1 MQSQGAKPHGGA
13 IEDCPTLSRRSLLL
27 QAASLL
33 ALYVVA
39 VPSPAMAWG
48 LPKSLPEATVQQ
60 MKEEARQGMETVRK
74 QLNPGV
80 FKEVVSLEGLGPLWQ
95 SILALVGGG
104 SIVTVTTGWKAI
116 VLQALGVPVI
126 SPVIAFVSLVA
137 VPTLVGLGTYATVTT
152 IKDRHIKKLEHA
164 IQELKTIEARLK
176 PARYFRNEIAQIED
190 DIKQLELERQ
200 KSKRT

>member
-1 MQSQGAKPHGGA
+1 MQGQGVKPHGGA
-13 IEDCPTLSRRSLLL
+13 IEACPALSRRSLLL

-39 VPSPAMAWG
+39 VPRPAMAWG

-104 SIVTVTTGWKAI
+104 G
-116 VLQALGVPVI
+116 VL
-126 SPVIAFVSLVA
+126 SPS
-137 VPTLVGLGTYATVTT
+137 P
-152 IKDRHIKKLEHA
+152 
-164 IQELKTIEARLK
+164 
-176 PARYFRNEIAQIED
+176 PAG
-190 DIKQLELERQ
+190 KQSSC
-200 KSKRT
+200 KH